1 MKAALAAVVRQFDK
15 KSDPETWAV
24 YIAGPWAH
32 CEEVL
37 RARRPQDESLRP

>member
-1 MKAALAAVVRQFDK
+1 VRQFDK
-15 KSDPETWAV
+15 KSEREVWAV

-37 RARRPQDESLRP
+37 KFGRARND